1 MSAGRGT
8 LRMRAARGGIGV
20 RIVYIVATL
29 AVVAGAIFWVLDTR
43 QKDQEKL
50 NRKATE
56 ISEYGLLAALGR
68 LKDNPS
74 WQEGI
79 ARTEYEDGWYA
90 TTVQRQTKQDT
101 SLLVV
106 EATGHRGS
114 VTKKQQCVLRLV
126 VSGRDSVWIRQSMK

>member
-1 MSAGRGT
+1 
-8 LRMRAARGGIGV
+8 MRAERGGIGV

-56 ISEYGLLAALGR
+56 ISEYGLLGALGQ

-79 ARTEYEDGWYA
+79 KRTVYENGWYS

-106 EATGHRGS
+106 EATGHIGS

-126 VSGRDSVWIRQSMK
+126 VSGKDSVWIRQSMK